1 MIGELFRQYYTC
13 ISCVCFLFVFLFA
26 FVSVFVFPFWRVA
39 LGGSLAPRQL
49 CAACSVQS
57 RASAAQAVASQAATV
72 STLASQAAAKGFVCS
87 QPDRSHQ
94 DIFCLPPTLSIVFL
108 HLPLLLPPK
117 GFVHIEARRRM
128 PNKGNR
134 IYKIVKQKYREA
146 VGRGLLRKR
155 S

>member
-1 MIGELFRQYYTC
+1 MHFLCLFLVC
-13 ISCVCFLFVFLFA
+13 ISICICICVCISILA
-26 FVSVFVFPFWRVA
+26 
-39 LGGSLAPRQL
+39 GGSRWLSGPQ
-49 CAACSVQS
+49 AAL
-57 RASAAQAVASQAATV
+57 RGLLRPIASQRCPGSCLATV

-146 VGRGLLRKR
+146 VGRGLLRR
-155 S
+155 PS